1 MNQKDKIEELERRI
15 RELEA
20 RPVYVPIYIG
30 SPQPSY
36 PCPQPLLWSPYPWQ
50 PSQPW
55 WATAGGASQLG
66 NYGVTNE

>member
-30 SPQPSY
+30 SPQPN
-36 PCPQPLLWSPYPWQ
+36 PCHQPSPWYRQPWYT
-50 PSQPW
+50 SQPW
-55 WATAGGASQLG
+55 SGYLGGGGIGAQG
-66 NYGVTNE
+66 EQ